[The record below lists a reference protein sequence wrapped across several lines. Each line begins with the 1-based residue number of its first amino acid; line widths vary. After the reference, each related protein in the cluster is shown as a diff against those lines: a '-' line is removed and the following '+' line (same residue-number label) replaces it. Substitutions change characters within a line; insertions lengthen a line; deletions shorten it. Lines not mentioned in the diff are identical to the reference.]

1 MSFLIAAEV
10 LAAATMG
17 AGACGYFLGDLR
29 GARRRFA
36 AQDVASEEFEN
47 IFAFHVPAKMQGEKR
62 ALPDQAK
69 SDAAVASGPMVRARP
84 INGAVDPERLQTFAD
99 MPPIEELRAQV
110 AAIRAQDN
118 VWAQRESVQRASQIL
133 GVPKDQPN
141 ALIDRYRHA
150 IDELRRANAAQRGL
164 FVPMKDAEEYSGST
178 EISTPDQGD
187 LQVTFQPS
195 MQTDNS
201 I

>member
-1 MSFLIAAEV
+1 MQREQ
-10 LAAATMG
+10 
-17 AGACGYFLGDLR
+17 R
-29 GARRRFA
+29 AR
-36 AQDVASEEFEN
+36 
-47 IFAFHVPAKMQGEKR
+47 
-62 ALPDQAK
+62 PDQAK
-69 SDAAVASGPMVRARP
+69 SDAAVASGPSVRARP
-84 INGAVDPERLQTFAD
+84 TNGAADPERLQTFAD